1 MENKLKNK
9 TITVTGG
16 FGFIGSFLV
25 DRLLDYNV
33 KKIIIIDNQKYS
45 RDHSRFRSNNKII
58 VHKVSLNNVNIDK
71 LVVLLK
77 CSHFLFHLAAEK
89 YNQSIENPLN
99 LLKTNVIGTTA
110 LLEASLI
117 VGIKKVVFSSSL
129 YAYGR
134 RKLPAMVEIEK
145 SNPTTIYGISK
156 LAGEHILSH
165 YSKRG
170 LEYNVLRYSF
180 VYGPRQYSGLGYKS
194 VIIKNFQRMLSG
206 KSPIIKG
213 NGHQAL
219 DYSFVTDIVAGTISA
234 MVMNV
239 HSEIINLGSGS
250 AITINELTNKM
261 KVIAGYSGSIIY
273 ADSDETFG
281 TVRVCDN
288 NKAIKLLFYDPKIN
302 IEEGLKITFA
312 WMNNAED

>member
-1 MENKLKNK
+1 VENKLKNK

-16 FGFIGSFLV
+16 FGFIGCFLV
-25 DRLLDYNV
+25 ERLLEYNV

-45 RDHSRFRSNNKII
+45 RDNSIFRLNDKII
-58 VHKVSLNNVNIDK
+58 VHKVSLNNVSIEK
-71 LVVLLK
+71 LVELLK
-77 CSHFLFHLAAEK
+77 GTHFLFHLAAEK
-89 YNQSIENPLN
+89 YNQSINDPLN

-134 RKLPAMVEIEK
+134 RNLPAMVEIEK

-165 YSKRG
+165 YSGHG
-170 LEYNVLRYSF
+170 LEYNVLRYFF
-180 VYGPRQYSGLGYKS
+180 VYGPRQYAGLGYKS

-206 KSPIIKG
+206 KPPIVLG
-213 NGHQAL
+213 DGLQAL
-219 DYSFVTDIVAGTISA
+219 DYSFVTDIVTGTISA

-239 HSEIINLGSGS
+239 RSEIINLGSGN

-261 KVIAGYSGSIIY
+261 KVIAGYSGNSIY

-281 TVRVCDN
+281 TARVCDN
-288 NKAIKLLFYDPKIN
+288 NKAVKLLCFDPKIN
-302 IEEGLKITFA
+302 IDKGLKITYD
-312 WMNNAED
+312 WMKNAEH